1 MPGPGNALL
10 VCSSG
15 GHLTQ
20 LLALRPWWGLRE
32 RVWVTSDGIQ
42 SRSALRGEAINWGY
56 FPTTRNV
63 RNLLRNLSLAMKM
76 LAPRSRRP
84 SVIISTGAGLAL
96 PFFVV
101 GWILRIPTV
110 YIEVFDRI
118 DSRTLTGRLCRPF
131 SSLFLVQWEEQRRLY
146 PGAVVVGEL
155 LGGVRQP
162 GQAAAAGRPRAE
174 AAAGEPQLP
183 RLFVTIGTDH
193 HPFTRLITWVERWLA
208 DGGNQRVD
216 AVIQHGATAVTLG
229 PGKVQELDYTGLHD
243 ALGGASVVITHGGA
257 TAMEARNAG
266 HVPIVVPRRPDLG
279 EHVDGHQLS
288 FARWLRARNL
298 AVVCHTE
305 EELHAALDQAVA
317 AATAIRDCGV
327 ATEAGPGLVGH
338 DQPPP
343 GVGKAS
349 ELIDGMLGTNS
360 RQESR
365 RSCPAG
371 RPSDASLDDAP
382 PEPSEWPGVTVV
394 TPTLGL
400 RPELLEVVLRR
411 IREQDYPGA
420 ISCIVVLDRRAGS
433 SSAMNGDAAKVE
445 DERRAELRA
454 AARAIAAAADAQVID
469 NERTPGLAGSR
480 NTGLLAAHDEFVAFC
495 DDDDTWLPG
504 KLRAQV
510 AALVARPKAAMASCG
525 IEICYGQTVTP
536 RIHPRRIVTYDE
548 LLRSRLPSLHS
559 STFVVRRSVL
569 LNDIGLVSEEI
580 PGSRAEDYELL
591 LRAARHDAVL
601 NTPTPGV
608 RVLWHRN
615 GPAMHTNW
623 PMIARALPWLLDRYP
638 DFRTAPTG
646 YARLAGRIAFASA
659 SCGDRATAWLWAR
672 RAFRANPRDPRA
684 YITVAVMAGL
694 IKPDAVVDA
703 LHKRG
708 RGI

>member
-1 MPGPGNALL
+1 
-10 VCSSG
+10 
-15 GHLTQ
+15 
-20 LLALRPWWGLRE
+20 
-32 RVWVTSDGIQ
+32 VTSDGIQ
-42 SRSALRGEAINWGY
+42 SRSALRGEVINWGH

-63 RNLLRNLSLAMKM
+63 RNLLRNLGLAVKV

-146 PGAVVVGEL
+146 RGAMVIGEL
-155 LGGVRQP
+155 LGGAEQP
-162 GQAAAAGRPRAE
+162 GQAVTVGRPRE
-174 AAAGEPQLP
+174 DTAGERQLP
-183 RLFVTIGTDH
+183 RLLVTIGTDH
-193 HPFTRLITWVERWLA
+193 HPFTRLMTWVERWLA
-208 DGGNQRVD
+208 SGGSQRVD
-216 AVIQHGATAVTLG
+216 AVIQHGATAVIPG
-229 PGKVQELDYTGLHD
+229 PGKVQELDYAGLQA
-243 ALGGASVVITHGGA
+243 ALDGASVVIAHGGA
-257 TAMEARNAG
+257 TVMEARNAG

-279 EHVDGHQLS
+279 EHVDGHQLR
-288 FARWLRARNL
+288 FARWLREREL
-298 AVVCHTE
+298 AVVCDTE
-305 EELHAALDQAVA
+305 DELHAALDQAVT
-317 AATAIRDCGV
+317 AATARRDSRE
-327 ATEAGPGLVGH
+327 ATGAGSAGH
-338 DQPPP
+338 REPPP
-343 GVGKAS
+343 GVQKAS
-349 ELIDGMLGTNS
+349 QLIDGMLGTS
-360 RQESR
+360 SPPESQ
-365 RSCPAG
+365 RSAPAG
-371 RPSDASLDDAP
+371 RPGDASLDDAP
-382 PEPSEWPGVTVV
+382 PEPSQWPAVTVV

-400 RPELLEVVLRR
+400 RPELLEIVLRR
-411 IREQDYPGA
+411 IREQDYPGTV
-420 ISCIVVLDRRAGS
+420 SCIVVLDRRAGS
-433 SSAMNGDAAKVE
+433 TSAMNGDAANLE
-445 DERRAELRA
+445 DARRTELRA

-469 NERTPGLAGSR
+469 NDRTPGLAGSR
-480 NTGLLAAHDEFVAFC
+480 NTGLLAARDEFVAFC

-525 IEICYGQTVTP
+525 IEISYGEKVTQ

-548 LLRSRLPSLHS
+548 LLRSRVPSLHS

-569 LNDIGLVSEEI
+569 LNDIGLVCEEI

-591 LRAARHDAVL
+591 LRAARHDVVL
-601 NTPTPGV
+601 NVPAPGV

-623 PMIARALPWLLDRYP
+623 PMIALALPWLLDRYP
-638 DFRTAPTG
+638 EFRTAPTG

-659 SCGDRATAWLWAR
+659 SCGDRATARRWAW

-694 IKPDAVVDA
+694 VKPDAVVHT